1 MAFKVNK
8 LRFPEGK
15 RKALTLSYD
24 DGIVHDRRL
33 VELMNRYGVKGT
45 FNLNSALLG
54 RSCIIRIDGVDV
66 EDSVITA
73 EEIPQ
78 LYEKHEVATHAARHI
93 ALTQCGNAALC
104 EIVEDRKVLESLVPY
119 MVLGHAYPFGAYD
132 KTVFAMLKAA
142 GIRYA
147 RTVVSTG
154 DFRIPENFLEWH
166 PTCHHADSRLMELAR
181 QFCGQKEY
189 PGKIEEPQIFYLWG
203 HSYEFARQDNWNVI
217 EDFLAY
223 VSDYKEEI
231 WMATNG
237 DIVDY
242 VEACR
247 KLVFSMDGT
256 RVYNPSCRTVWM
268 EAAGEVYSIRA
279 GETAVLKEY
288 QKI

>member
-1 MAFKVNK
+1 
-8 LRFPEGK
+8 
-15 RKALTLSYD
+15 
-24 DGIVHDRRL
+24 
-33 VELMNRYGVKGT
+33 
-45 FNLNSALLG
+45 
-54 RSCIIRIDGVDV
+54 
-66 EDSVITA
+66 
-73 EEIPQ
+73 
-78 LYEKHEVATHAARHI
+78 
-93 ALTQCGNAALC
+93 
-104 EIVEDRKVLESLVPY
+104 
-119 MVLGHAYPFGAYD
+119 
-132 KTVFAMLKAA
+132 
-142 GIRYA
+142 
-147 RTVVSTG
+147 
-154 DFRIPENFLEWH
+154 
-166 PTCHHADSRLMELAR
+166 
-181 QFCGQKEY
+181 
-189 PGKIEEPQIFYLWG
+189 IFYLWG